1 VIEPEFRRRRREEA
15 RRRTRRQRAVAL
27 VALVTVAVLLLAVV
41 AIGSGGGSETRAGRD
56 EDEEGSPPKPPE
68 LPRGG
73 RRILPDWRVV
83 AFYGAPQNEELG
95 ALGIGSPAQ
104 AARRLERQARPY
116 ARRDR
121 PVLPAFELI
130 STIVHRTPGEGG
142 DFSERQKPAV
152 IDRYLREA
160 RRRRMLLILDIQP
173 GRAPFLREARALR
186 RWLEQPDVSL
196 ALDPEWSMGPGEI
209 PGQSIG
215 STDARTVNEV
225 SAYLSEIVRRR
236 NLPQKLLLV
245 HRFTED
251 MIENE
256 GALARHPGVA
266 LTMNVDG
273 FGTPAQKR
281 AKYREFTRG
290 RRGRHH
296 GFKLFYREDTN
307 LMSPRQALG
316 LRPQP
321 DVVAYE

>member
-1 VIEPEFRRRRREEA
+1 MTLAI
-15 RRRTRRQRAVAL
+15 VAAH
-27 VALVTVAVLLLAVV
+27 VA
-41 AIGSGGGSETRAGRD
+41 GGGDQRGR
-56 EDEEGSPPKPPE
+56 EATAPKAPPKPPE

-73 RRILPDWRVV
+73 RRILPDNRVV
-83 AFYGAPQNEELG
+83 AFYGAPQNGELG

-104 AARRLERQARPY
+104 AGRRLSRQARPY
-116 ARRDR
+116 ARRGR

-130 STIVHRTPGEGG
+130 STIVHGSAGEDG

-152 IDRYLREA
+152 IGRYLREA
-160 RRRRMLLILDIQP
+160 RRRKALLILDIQP
-173 GRAPFLREARALR
+173 GRSPFMREVRALR

-196 ALDPEWSMGPGEI
+196 ALDPEWSMRQGEI

-225 SAYLSEIVRRR
+225 SSYLSKIVEERD
-236 NLPQKLLLV
+236 LPQKLLLV
-245 HRFTED
+245 HRFTAD

-256 GALARHPGVA
+256 RALRTHPGVA
-266 LTMNVDG
+266 LTLNVDG
-273 FGTPAQKR
+273 FGTAEQKR

-290 RRGRHH
+290 RRGRNH

-307 LMSPRQALG
+307 LMSPRQTLR
-316 LRPQP
+316 LRPAP